1 MTVLREF
8 LRRHRRI
15 ALDTSVFIYQLEAN
29 PRYLGLTDP
38 VFAWL
43 ERPGHAAVTSTI
55 TMTELLVPA
64 YRSGAE
70 QQVND
75 FYALLSIY
83 PNLDWIAPS
92 LEIADI
98 AARIRAAH
106 RLRTP
111 DALQAATAMHAQ
123 ATGLITND
131 PVFERVEG
139 LEALVLDRKLPRV
152 T

>member
-1 MTVLREF
+1 LGLTRLRAF

-29 PRYLGLTDP
+29 PLYIGLTDP

-43 ERPGHAAVTSTI
+43 ERSEHQAVTSTI
-55 TMTELLVPA
+55 TMTELLVQP
-64 YRSGAE
+64 YRDNSQARVDE
-70 QQVND
+70 
-75 FYALLSIY
+75 FYGLLSTF
-83 PNLDWIAPS
+83 PNLAWIPLD

-111 DALQAATAMHAQ
+111 DALQAATAVHER
-123 ATGLITND
+123 ATGFVTND
-131 PVFERVEG
+131 TVFERVGEF
-139 LEALVLDRKLPRV
+139 ETLVLDRAA
-152 T
+152 